1 MRSPRVVSLT
11 IAAVALAFRLA
22 PAQVSFTVT
31 GAPVV
36 IPAPAVADYNAGFVT
51 DPTGIA
57 WTVNVTGGAS
67 TNRTSIISIR
77 STSADFGGGKALG
90 DLQWR
95 RSDLAAWNS
104 VTGIDLTIESR
115 TIRKNGI
122 NDPWSNSI
130 FFRSLLSWTAD
141 PPGVHSANLVI
152 TLTVTTP

>member
-1 MRSPRVVSLT
+1 
-11 IAAVALAFRLA
+11 
-22 PAQVSFTVT
+22 
-31 GAPVV
+31 
-36 IPAPAVADYNAGFVT
+36 
-51 DPTGIA
+51 
-57 WTVNVTGGAS
+57 
-67 TNRTSIISIR
+67 IR
-77 STSADFGGGKALG
+77 STSADFGGGKSLG

-104 VTGIDLTIESR
+104 VTGVDLTIESR

>member
-1 MRSPRVVSLT
+1 MRAPRVVLLT
-11 IAAVALAFRLA
+11 IAAVALAVRLA
-22 PAQVSFTVT
+22 PAQVSLTVT
-31 GAPVV
+31 GAPVT
-36 IPAPAVADYNAGFVT
+36 IPAPVPADYNAGFVI
-51 DPTGIA
+51 DPTGLA

-77 STSADFGGGKALG
+77 STSANFGGGKALS

-95 RSDLAAWNS
+95 RADLAAWNS
-104 VTGIDLTIESR
+104 VTGVDVTIESR
-115 TIRKNGI
+115 PIKKNGI

-141 PPGVHSANLVI
+141 PPSAHSANLVI

>member
-1 MRSPRVVSLT
+1 MRAPRVVLLT

-22 PAQVSFTVT
+22 PAQVSLTVT
-31 GAPVV
+31 GAPVA
-36 IPAPAVADYNAGFVT
+36 IPAPVLADYNAGFVI
-51 DPTGIA
+51 DPTGLA
-57 WTVNVTGGAS
+57 WTVNITGGAS

-77 STSADFGGGKALG
+77 STSANFGGGKALS
-90 DLQWR
+90 DLEWR

-104 VTGIDLTIESR
+104 MTGVDVTIESR
-115 TIRKNGI
+115 PIKKNGI

-141 PPGVHSANLVI
+141 PPGAHTANLVI

>member
-1 MRSPRVVSLT
+1 MRAPRVVLLT

-22 PAQVSFTVT
+22 PAQVSLTVT
-31 GAPVV
+31 GAPVT
-36 IPAPAVADYNAGFVT
+36 IPAPVLADYNAGFVI
-51 DPTGIA
+51 DPTGVA
-57 WTVNVTGGAS
+57 WTVNITGGAS

-77 STSADFGGGKALG
+77 STSANFGGGKALG

-104 VTGIDLTIESR
+104 VTGVDVTIESR
-115 TIRKNGI
+115 PIKKNGI

-141 PPGVHSANLVI
+141 PPGAHLANLVI